1 MANRQLTLGALIFKI
16 REDREA
22 EKAAVKISAVVW
34 MCPVRH
40 SVESRSLLRSLLISE
55 VIHVRIRR
63 IDLA

>member
-1 MANRQLTLGALIFKI
+1 MANRQLTLGALIFRI
-16 REDREA
+16 SSVREA
-22 EKAAVKISAVVW
+22 EKAAVDFSAFVW
-34 MCPVRH
+34 LCTVLH

>member
-34 MCPVRH
+34 MCTVRH
-40 SVESRSLLRSLLISE
+40 SVKSRSLLRSLLISE
-55 VIHVRIRR
+55 VIHVRICR